1 MFSQKGIHAMDNL
14 VPNTTSPSSVPTET
28 DELIADFAVGVMN
41 GLALLFGAAIA
52 PKDKSGDSS
61 AA

>member
-1 MFSQKGIHAMDNL
+1 MDNL